1 MKLILWLIVI
11 VQLILKLINWKN
23 VNASESATDYETEI
37 LIDRATDNTTH
48 GHSVADSATDST
60 TDSAFYIAPYGIT

>member
-11 VQLILKLINWKN
+11 VQLILQLIKWKI

-37 LIDRATDNTTH
+37 LIDRATDNTTN
-48 GHSVADSATDST
+48 SVADSATDNT
-60 TDSAFYIAPYGIT
+60 TDSAFYITPYGII